1 MARTRGFDLDA
12 ALDQMVEVFW
22 RKGYAATSI
31 NDLEEATSLN
41 RTSLY
46 AALGGKEAIFLEA
59 LKRYATRYN
68 NHLMSALRDNL
79 SAKTALTDYFD
90 RQIEQIVDPRLPGGC
105 LLANSAV
112 ECRQS
117 KTAFEAYISSEFKRI
132 ETAFFDTVRR
142 GQESGE
148 IDASIDAC
156 RAARLLTAAAEG
168 MTLLARSKYSKD
180 ALRDVAG
187 AALSLLGVA
196 YPCESGA
203 ARAPLKRPRQQ
214 SRTRLAKV

>member
-31 NDLEEATSLN
+31 NDLEEATRLN

-90 RQIEQIVDPRLPGGC
+90 RQIEQIVDPRLPGG
-105 LLANSAV
+105 
-112 ECRQS
+112 
-117 KTAFEAYISSEFKRI
+117 
-132 ETAFFDTVRR
+132 
-142 GQESGE
+142 
-148 IDASIDAC
+148 
-156 RAARLLTAAAEG
+156 
-168 MTLLARSKYSKD
+168 
-180 ALRDVAG
+180 
-187 AALSLLGVA
+187 
-196 YPCESGA
+196 
-203 ARAPLKRPRQQ
+203 
-214 SRTRLAKV
+214 